1 MRHIWVLLI
10 PFVLLVAVV
19 GACGDDGN
27 SIEPGATVVLPVETV
42 PVFNEQTPTSFGA
55 LRGELQDRLDGIGVN
70 IGGMPDDVR
79 QELLAFCLQLETFA
93 DGGEVAEICGL
104 LEDAIEQGDPEILDT
119 VLDRLAGLQAA

>member
-1 MRHIWVLLI
+1 MRNLWLLLAPVVLL
-10 PFVLLVAVV
+10 LAVA

-27 SIEPGATVVLPVETV
+27 STEPDATLVLPVETV
-42 PVFNEQTPTSFGA
+42 PVFNEETPTSFGA

-79 QELLAFCLQLETFA
+79 QELVAFCLQLETFA
-93 DGGEVAEICGL
+93 DGDEVAEICGL

-119 VLDRLAGLQAA
+119 VLDRLAELRAA

>member
-1 MRHIWVLLI
+1 MRNLWLLLA
-10 PFVLLVAVV
+10 PFLLLLAVA

-27 SIEPGATVVLPVETV
+27 STEPSATVVLPVETV
-42 PVFNEQTPTSFGA
+42 PVFNEETPTSFGA

-70 IGGMPDDVR
+70 IGGVPDDVR
-79 QELLAFCLQLETFA
+79 QELLEFCIQLENFA
-93 DGGEVAEICGL
+93 DGGEVAEICDL